1 MKTFSN
7 LPANTAITSDQ
18 KVVQYFDNYYTTPI
32 NLDVT
37 DVDLMTSFF
46 QEKGF
51 DDGSASNIAFLILK
65 TAKQS
70 NYKTQEIL
78 EALTSYNS
86 DQLNDFLMNILN
98 FNRAK
103 TSTLGS
109 IKKFDPAVQIKRNIR
124 A

>member
-18 KVVQYFDNYYTTPI
+18 KVVQYFDNYYVTPI

-51 DDGSASNIAFLILK
+51 DNASASNIAFLILK